1 MKKSVLLNFRITPEV
16 ARELDRLVQVVR
28 EKSDSYLRYSVNKS
42 FLILF
47 ALQNTYRSKILGD
60 YRFLYGENRYY
71 SGSVVLECLSLIRKD
86 NPPAECK
93 DDKTPG
99 QNVKT
104 HRPRRKDKAGQRSI
118 CKDISRGR

>member
-1 MKKSVLLNFRITPEV
+1 MKKSILLNLRITPEV

-60 YRFLYGENRYY
+60 SRFLYGENRYY

-93 DDKTPG
+93 DSKTPK
-99 QNVKT
+99 VKT
-104 HRPRRKDKAGQRSI
+104 HRPRRKDKAGLRSL
-118 CKDISRGR
+118 